1 MKRYKSS
8 DSYKSDIKNTSEQ
21 IARYLLIL
29 RDFSTEPSEYA
40 MEEFIKVYNLK
51 QVLRA

>member
-8 DSYKSDIKNTSEQ
+8 DSYKSDIKNSEQ

-29 RDFSTEPSEYA
+29 RDFNTEPSEYA